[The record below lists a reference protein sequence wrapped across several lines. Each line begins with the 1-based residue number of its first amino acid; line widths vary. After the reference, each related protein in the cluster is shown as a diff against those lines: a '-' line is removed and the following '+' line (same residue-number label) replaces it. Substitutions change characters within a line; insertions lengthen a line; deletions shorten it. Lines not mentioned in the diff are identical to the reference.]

1 MDDQSIVRTA
11 KTVEE
16 AIELATLELGV
27 DRDEIEVDV
36 VSRGRAGI
44 LGIGAEPAKV
54 RVRLLGE
61 SGSSAGIALGVVGN
75 LLRGMLVEAT
85 PTIRST
91 GTGPDDPAV
100 IDIQGEDA
108 GLVIGRRG
116 ETLRALQFLANV
128 VLSRHE
134 DQPTRVV
141 VDVES
146 YRERRQGQL
155 ETIANRMAQR
165 AIADG
170 DPVTLDAMPAGDRRI
185 IHMTLAD
192 NSGVTTASSGEGS
205 QRRVTITP
213 TGQPGPRQSPGS
225 GGGGRRRPPV
235 RSDDRE

>member
-44 LGIGAEPAKV
+44 LGIGAEPATV

-61 SGSSAGIALGVVGN
+61 SGSSASIALGVVGN

-116 ETLRALQFLANV
+116 ETLRALQFLANG

-155 ETIANRMAQR
+155 ETIANRTAQR

-185 IHMTLAD
+185 IHVTLAD

-225 GGGGRRRPPV
+225 GGGRRRRPPV

>member
-1 MDDQSIVRTA
+1 
-11 KTVEE
+11 VEE

-108 GLVIGRRG
+108 SLVIGRRG

-192 NSGVTTASSGEGS
+192 NTGVTTASSGEGS

-213 TGQPGPRQSPGS
+213 TGQPGPRQSSGS
-225 GGGGRRRPPV
+225 DGGRRRRPPV

>member
-44 LGIGAEPAKV
+44 LGIGAEPATV

-61 SGSSAGIALGVVGN
+61 SGSSASIALGVVGN

-155 ETIANRMAQR
+155 ETIANRTAQR

-225 GGGGRRRPPV
+225 GGGRRRRPPV

>member
-61 SGSSAGIALGVVGN
+61 SGSGAGIALGVVGN

-134 DQPTRVV
+134 DQPMRVV

-205 QRRVTITP
+205 QRCVTITP
-213 TGQPGPRQSPGS
+213 TGQPGPRQSSGS
-225 GGGGRRRPPV
+225 GGGRRRRPPV

>member
-44 LGIGAEPAKV
+44 LGIGAEPATV

-61 SGSSAGIALGVVGN
+61 SGGSASIALGVVGN

-100 IDIQGEDA
+100 IDIQGDDA

-155 ETIANRMAQR
+155 ETIAKRMAQR

-170 DPVTLDAMPAGDRRI
+170 DPIMLDAMPAGDRRI

-225 GGGGRRRPPV
+225 GGGRRRRPPV